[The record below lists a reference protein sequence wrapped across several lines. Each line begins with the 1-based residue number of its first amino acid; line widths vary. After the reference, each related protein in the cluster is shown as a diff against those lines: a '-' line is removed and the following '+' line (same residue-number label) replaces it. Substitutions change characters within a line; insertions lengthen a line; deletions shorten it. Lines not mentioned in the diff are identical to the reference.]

1 MHKESD
7 NSPFW
12 SCFLTC
18 CWVSEQMSLRC
29 RCVILRN
36 LTGLQASPN
45 SSMKGT
51 RTQQN
56 TVSARIRQKDS
67 HTAFIRMLF
76 LLLSVLQRFFII
88 WTDEIHLYSLVL
100 NVSTTEIPVSSL
112 FLLLCGFFFTFFPF
126 QVFKLIIAH

>member
-7 NSPFW
+7 DSPFW

-45 SSMKGT
+45 SSRRGQGHS
-51 RTQQN
+51 RTQYQQE
-56 TVSARIRQKDS
+56 SDRRSS

-88 WTDEIHLYSLVL
+88 WTDEINLYSLVL